1 MKIKYIEKPI
11 MTFEQMKNEVQRK
24 VKIGQTICIHES
36 PIETVPPK
44 VKVYKFYPNYVQCR
58 GKGYYTCYSYFDL
71 WKRLHHRQNNIK
83 IPKYIKGWRVDER
96 RT

>member
-71 WKRLHHRQNNIK
+71 WKRLHYKKSEIDV
-83 IPKYIKGWRVDER
+83 PAYLKGVV
-96 RT
+96 